1 MRKTFSV
8 MILAAIIF
16 FCGQNN
22 FANAQD
28 VYAGNTGGLDFYV
41 DTNTIVPTGD
51 YEEMRGGGRL
61 YYAFYVDVKKVEENS
76 GTLKD
81 INQWKF
87 YITEGPGNG
96 AQFHWA
102 FDYYLSGTRIPVRTN
117 QIAQNILRICIRY
130 DSRIA
135 S

>member
-1 MRKTFSV
+1 MLKKFFS
-8 MILAAIIF
+8 MILFVAVIF
-16 FCGQNN
+16 FCGNN

-41 DTNTIVPTGD
+41 DTNTIIPTGD

-61 YYAFYVDVKKVEENS
+61 YYAFYVNVKKIEQNS
-76 GTLKD
+76 GELKD

-87 YITEGPGNG
+87 YVVPERG
-96 AQFHWA
+96 AQFGWA
-102 FDYYLSGTRIPVRTN
+102 FDYYLSGTRIPVKTN
-117 QIAQNILRICIRY
+117 KIAQNILSICIQY

>member
-1 MRKTFSV
+1 MKKFLTA
-8 MILAAIIF
+8 ILLATVIF

-41 DTNTIVPTGD
+41 DTNTITPTGD
-51 YEEMRGGGRL
+51 YEEMRGGGRI
-61 YYAFYVDVKKVEENS
+61 YYAFYVNVKKIEQNS
-76 GTLKD
+76 GALRD

-87 YITEGPGNG
+87 YITGPGNG
-96 AQFHWA
+96 FQYNWV
-102 FDYYLSGTRIPVRTN
+102 FDYYLSGTRIPVKTN
-117 QIAQNILRICIRY
+117 KIAQNILYICIRY
-130 DSRIA
+130 DRRIA

>member
-1 MRKTFSV
+1 MRKIFSV
-8 MILAAIIF
+8 MILAIIF
-16 FCGQNN
+16 LFSQNN
-22 FANAQD
+22 SVSAQD

-51 YEEMRGGGRL
+51 YDEIRGYGRL
-61 YYAFYVDVKKVEENS
+61 YYAFYVNVKKIEQNS
-76 GTLKD
+76 GALRD

-87 YITEGPGNG
+87 YITGPGKG
-96 AQFHWA
+96 AQYNWV
-102 FDYYLSGTRIPVRTN
+102 FDYYLSGMRIPVRTN
-117 QIAQNILRICIRY
+117 QIAQNILRICIQY

>member
-1 MRKTFSV
+1 MKKFLSV
-8 MILAAIIF
+8 IILAIIF
-16 FCGQNN
+16 VCSQNN

-28 VYAGNTGGLDFYV
+28 IYAGNTGGLDFYV

-51 YEEMRGGGRL
+51 YDEIPGYGRL
-61 YYAFYVDVKKVEENS
+61 YSAFYVDVKKVEQNS
-76 GTLKD
+76 GALKD

-87 YITEGPGNG
+87 YITGPDNG
-96 AQFHWA
+96 VQYNWV

-117 QIAQNILRICIRY
+117 QIAQNILRICIQY
-130 DSRIA
+130 NGHIA

>member
-1 MRKTFSV
+1 MKKFLSV
-8 MILAAIIF
+8 LILAIIF
-16 FCGQNN
+16 FCSQNN
-22 FANAQD
+22 FASAQD

-51 YEEMRGGGRL
+51 YDEMRGGGRL
-61 YYAFYVDVKKVEENS
+61 YYAFYVNVKKIEQNS
-76 GTLKD
+76 GALRD

-117 QIAQNILRICIRY
+117 QIAQNILSICIRY

>member
-1 MRKTFSV
+1 MLKKFFCTILLASV
-8 MILAAIIF
+8 IF
-16 FCGQNN
+16 ICGQNN

-51 YEEMRGGGRL
+51 YDEMRGGGDRI
-61 YYAFYVDVKKVEENS
+61 YYAFYVNVKKIEQTS
-76 GTLKD
+76 GELND

-87 YITEGPGNG
+87 YVVPERG
-96 AQFHWA
+96 AQFGWA
-102 FDYYLSGTRIPVRTN
+102 FDYYLSGTGIPVKTN
-117 QIAQNILRICIRY
+117 KIAQNILRICIQY